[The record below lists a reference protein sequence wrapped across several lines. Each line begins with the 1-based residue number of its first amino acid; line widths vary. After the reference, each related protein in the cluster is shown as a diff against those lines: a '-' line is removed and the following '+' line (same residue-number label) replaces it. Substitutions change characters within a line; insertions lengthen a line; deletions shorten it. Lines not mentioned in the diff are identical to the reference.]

1 MVTISIDW
9 QMSIPWDMFKGA
21 IEAAVPVAL
30 ERGAE
35 HVRTVAVSRTPNRTG
50 HLAGSAGV
58 TVYGS
63 GVDCYAEVKYPGP
76 YAAFQ
81 NRGMRATGDYIIRN
95 RPAGGMTGFLS
106 TTMVDQRQAV
116 LDIIADTIRQLT

>member
-1 MVTISIDW
+1 MVTLSIDW
-9 QMSIPWDMFKGA
+9 QMNIPWAMFEGA
-21 IEAAVPVAL
+21 IEAAAPIAL

-35 HVRTVAVSRTPNRTG
+35 HIRTVAVSRTPNRTG
-50 HLAGSAGV
+50 GLANSAGV

-63 GVDCYAEVKYPGP
+63 GLDCYAEVKYPGP
-76 YAAFQ
+76 FAAYQ

-106 TTMVDQRQAV
+106 TTMVDQREAV
-116 LDIIADTIRQLT
+116 LQIIADTIAQLS